1 MTSSLE
7 WNRVIIT
14 HHHHQQQIF
23 GLKMCLENLLLCVV
37 QSVVSCAVCCPGQMC
52 VADIVFKHFLLFVD
66 DVLRVF
72 VMVDAMFLGGRIVS
86 IFVVFLDQIRGRSHR
101 MRQRD
106 ASGRRGPRLQVQI
119 IFESVQI
126 TCIVTY
132 FIGFPTNN

>member
-1 MTSSLE
+1 MSWT
-7 WNRVIIT
+7 
-14 HHHHQQQIF
+14 F
-23 GLKMCLENLLLCVV
+23 
-37 QSVVSCAVCCPGQMC
+37 
-52 VADIVFKHFLLFVD
+52 FLLFVD
-66 DVLRVF
+66 DVLLVL
-72 VMVDAMFLGGRIVS
+72 VEVVGAMFLGGRIVS

>member
-1 MTSSLE
+1 MESR
-7 WNRVIIT
+7 N
-14 HHHHQQQIF
+14 HHPPPPTADF
-23 GLKMCLENLLLCVV
+23 WFENVFRKWLLLCVV

-106 ASGRRGPRLQVQI
+106 ASGRRSPRLQVQI